1 MQYNVIPFKEKIYNI
16 SDLNI
21 ELIINE
27 LKIKKY
33 IIGSDINN
41 NYGLLTRGD
50 ITKNIKYL
58 YTKPSSEF
66 WNFKFIYIKE
76 ICNSK
81 INSIFLKYPNINII
95 PIIKYDNISQIV
107 VKKVKKVEAKVA
119 CLISAG
125 GKGER
130 LGSLTKKT
138 PKPLLYYN
146 NKALIEYCL
155 DIMIKNGINDFYIS
169 VCYKKEMVKN
179 FLGNGVKYN
188 VSINYLEEDVPLGTL
203 GAINLKNWSSYDYIV
218 LANSDLVFDFD
229 LNNAISKMRN
239 DSLDVLALSNLIN
252 TYVPYGLIDIDEDSN
267 EITRIIEK
275 PTLFHNVLN
284 GIYIFNANLN
294 FSGIPDNPP
303 DYINKLINSGKKIS
317 NQIIYEDWLDLGQKE
332 CIKFL
337 NMKN

>member
-125 GKGER
+125 VRASDWVVLLRK
-130 LGSLTKKT
+130 LQS
-138 PKPLLYYN
+138 LYY
-146 NKALIEYCL
+146 I
-155 DIMIKNGINDFYIS
+155 IIIK
-169 VCYKKEMVKN
+169 
-179 FLGNGVKYN
+179 L
-188 VSINYLEEDVPLGTL
+188 
-203 GAINLKNWSSYDYIV
+203 
-218 LANSDLVFDFD
+218 
-229 LNNAISKMRN
+229 
-239 DSLDVLALSNLIN
+239 
-252 TYVPYGLIDIDEDSN
+252 
-267 EITRIIEK
+267 
-275 PTLFHNVLN
+275 
-284 GIYIFNANLN
+284 
-294 FSGIPDNPP
+294 
-303 DYINKLINSGKKIS
+303 
-317 NQIIYEDWLDLGQKE
+317 
-332 CIKFL
+332 
-337 NMKN
+337 